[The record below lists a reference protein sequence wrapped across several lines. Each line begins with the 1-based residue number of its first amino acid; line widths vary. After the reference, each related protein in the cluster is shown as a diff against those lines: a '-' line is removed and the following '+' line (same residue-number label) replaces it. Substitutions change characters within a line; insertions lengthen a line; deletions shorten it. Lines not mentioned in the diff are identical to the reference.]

1 MTLAHVPPPATQA
14 DIRRRGPALLRRI
27 YQITIVTCWTAIVL
41 LAVGFVWFAD
51 SVASD
56 EVRLEGKADGIV
68 ALTGGASRLAD
79 AVDLL
84 ASGRGRRL
92 LISGVSPTTNVGDLR
107 RRVPDHQR
115 WFDCCIDLD
124 YSAVNTI
131 GNAIETR
138 RWALGHGFHSLVVVT
153 SSYHMPRAMLE
164 LSHQLPGVTLIA
176 YPVVTPQRRAEGW
189 WSDPASARLLMLE
202 YLKYIAAN
210 ARIRLD
216 PSPVATTVAASGERA
231 KI

>member
-1 MTLAHVPPPATQA
+1 VL
-14 DIRRRGPALLRRI
+14 ALL
-27 YQITIVTCWTAIVL
+27 AIGFTWF
-41 LAVGFVWFAD
+41 VGT
-51 SVASD
+51 VATD

-68 ALTGGASRLAD
+68 ALTGGASRLSD

-92 LISGVSPTTNVGDLR
+92 LISGVSPTTNVGDLM

-115 WFDCCIDLD
+115 WFGCCIDLD
-124 YSAVNTI
+124 YSAINTI
-131 GNAIETR
+131 GNAVETR
-138 RWALGHGFHSLVVVT
+138 RWALGHGFRSLIVVT

-176 YPVVTPQRRAEGW
+176 FPVVSPQRRAEGW
-189 WSDPASARLLMLE
+189 WSHPSSAKILMLE

-216 PSPVATTVAASGERA
+216 PTPAATTVAASRGRA

>member
-1 MTLAHVPPPATQA
+1 MTLAHVPPPATHA
-14 DIRRRGPALLRRI
+14 DIRRRGWAVLRRI
-27 YQITIVTCWTAIVL
+27 YQATIVGCWLVLVIFAI
-41 LAVGFVWFAD
+41 GFVWFAGT
-51 SVASD
+51 VASD
-56 EVRLEGKADGIV
+56 EVRLDGKADGIV
-68 ALTGGASRLAD
+68 ALTGGASRLSD

-92 LISGVSPTTNVGDLR
+92 LISGVSPTTNVGDLK
-107 RRVPDHQR
+107 RRVPDHER
-115 WFDCCIDLD
+115 WFGCCIDLD
-124 YSAVNTI
+124 YSAINTI
-131 GNAIETR
+131 GNAVETR
-138 RWALGHGFHSLVVVT
+138 RWVLGHGFRSLVVVT

-189 WSDPASARLLMLE
+189 WSRPASAKLLMLE

-216 PSPVATTVAASGERA
+216 PQPTATTLAASGERPN
-231 KI
+231 I

>member
-1 MTLAHVPPPATQA
+1 MTLAHAPPPATHA
-14 DIRRRGPALLRRI
+14 DIQRRGPSLLRGVYRA
-27 YQITIVTCWTAIVL
+27 TVAGCWLVLAI
-41 LAVGFVWFAD
+41 LAIGFTWFVGT
-51 SVASD
+51 VATD

-68 ALTGGASRLAD
+68 MLTGGASRLSD

-84 ASGRGRRL
+84 ASGSGRRL
-92 LISGVSPTTNVGDLR
+92 LISGVSPTTNVGDLM

-115 WFDCCIDLD
+115 WFRCCIDLD

-131 GNAIETR
+131 GNAVETR
-138 RWALGHGFHSLVVVT
+138 RWALGHGFRSLIVVT

-164 LSHQLPGVTLIA
+164 LSHQLPGVSLIA
-176 YPVVTPQRRAEGW
+176 YPVVSPQRRAEGW
-189 WSDPASARLLMLE
+189 WSHPSSAKILMLE
-202 YLKYIAAN
+202 YLKFIVAN

-216 PSPVATTVAASGERA
+216 PSPVATTVAASRERA

>member
-1 MTLAHVPPPATQA
+1 MALAHVPPPAAHA
-14 DIRRRGPALLRRI
+14 DIRRRGRALLRRI
-27 YQITIVTCWTAIVL
+27 YQATIVGCWVVL
-41 LAVGFVWFAD
+41 LLFGVGFVWFAGT
-51 SVASD
+51 VAGH
-56 EVRLEGKADGIV
+56 EVRFDGKADGIV
-68 ALTGGASRLAD
+68 ALTGGASRLSD

-92 LISGVSPTTNVGDLR
+92 LISGVSPTTNVGDLK
-107 RRVPDHQR
+107 RRVPDHER
-115 WFDCCIDLD
+115 WFGCCIDLD

-138 RWALGHGFHSLVVVT
+138 RWALGHGFRSLVVVT

-164 LSHQLPGVTLIA
+164 LSHQLPGITLIA
-176 YPVVTPQRRAEGW
+176 YPVVSPQRRAEGW
-189 WSDPASARLLMLE
+189 WSDPASAKLLMLE
-202 YLKYIAAN
+202 YLKYIVAN

-216 PSPVATTVAASGERA
+216 SSPTTTTLAASRERA

>member
-1 MTLAHVPPPATQA
+1 MALAHVPPPATDA
-14 DIRRRGPALLRRI
+14 DIRRRGPAVLRRL
-27 YQITIVTCWTAIVL
+27 YRTTIVGCWLVLAALAI
-41 LAVGFVWFAD
+41 GFLWFAG
-51 SVASD
+51 SVAGD

-68 ALTGGASRLAD
+68 ALTGGASRLSD

-92 LISGVSPTTNVGDLR
+92 LISGVSPTTNVGDLM
-107 RRVPDHQR
+107 RRVPDHER

-131 GNAIETR
+131 GNAVETR
-138 RWALGHGFHSLVVVT
+138 RWARGHGFRSLIVVT

-164 LSHQLPGVTLIA
+164 LTHQLPDARLIA

-189 WSDPASARLLMLE
+189 WSHPASARLLVLE

-216 PSPVATTVAASGERA
+216 PSPTATTVAASRDRT

>member
-1 MTLAHVPPPATQA
+1 MMLAHVPPPATHA

-27 YQITIVTCWTAIVL
+27 YQITFVGGWLVL
-41 LAVGFVWFAD
+41 MLLGIGFLWFAGI
-51 SVASD
+51 VADD
-56 EVRLEGKADGIV
+56 EVRLEGSADGIV
-68 ALTGGASRLAD
+68 VLTGGASRLSD

-84 ASGRGRRL
+84 ASGRGHRL
-92 LISGVSPTTNVGDLR
+92 LISGVSPTTNVNDLKR
-107 RRVPDHQR
+107 QVPDRER
-115 WFDCCIDLD
+115 WFGCCIDLD

-131 GNAIETR
+131 GNAVETR
-138 RWALGHGFHSLVVVT
+138 RWALRHGFRSLVVVT

-164 LSHQLPGVTLIA
+164 LSHQLPGATLIA

-189 WSDPASARLLMLE
+189 WGDPASAKILMLE
-202 YLKYIAAN
+202 YLKYVVAN

-216 PSPVATTVAASGERA
+216 PSPTATAVAASRERA

>member
-1 MTLAHVPPPATQA
+1 MALAHVPPPATHA
-14 DIRRRGPALLRRI
+14 DIRQRGPALLRRI
-27 YQITIVTCWTAIVL
+27 YQATIVGCWLVLAFLAI
-41 LAVGFVWFAD
+41 GFVWFAGT
-51 SVASD
+51 VAND
-56 EVRLEGKADGIV
+56 EVRLDGKADGIV
-68 ALTGGASRLAD
+68 ALTGGAARLSD

-115 WFDCCIDLD
+115 WFNCCIDLD

-131 GNAIETR
+131 GNAVETR
-138 RWALGHGFHSLVVVT
+138 RWALSHGFRTLIVVT

-189 WSDPASARLLMLE
+189 WTHPGSARLLMLE

-216 PSPVATTVAASGERA
+216 PTPAATTVAASRNGAR
-231 KI
+231 I